1 MTFENL
7 GLLPALLQF
16 VQASGYTEP
25 TPIQSE
31 AIPHVLAGRDLSGQA
46 QTGTG
51 KTAAF
56 ALPIL
61 QRLHAQP
68 STGRIRALVLAPTR
82 ELAAQIQETFQGAGA
97 GLRMRSAVIFGGV
110 NQNPQARAIRQG
122 LDVLVAT
129 PGRLLDLSNQGLLRL
144 DAVEILVLDEA
155 DRMMDMGF
163 IPDLRRILKLIPAK
177 RQTLLFSATF
187 PPTIEKLAREL
198 LQNPVKVLIP
208 SATPTA
214 DKVEQYVQFVDKARK
229 RSVLANLLADPDVER
244 AVVFTRTKHGAN
256 RVAEGLSDVR
266 ISAEAIHG
274 NKSQNARER
283 ALANFKDG
291 TTRVLVA
298 TDLAARGIDVIGIS
312 HVINFDMPSEAE
324 TYVHRIG
331 RTARA
336 GASGVAISLVDR
348 EERSM
353 LRDIEKLIGRRIDVE
368 GADAAAK

>member
-1 MTFENL
+1 MRNITCFGDNDGEVNAASVQGGRLPYVFSLDNEAFVFAQTFRYLKPGQHTLALESADGCYSDTTFEVSQPNEFLMDL
-7 GLLPALLQF
+7 GLDTSIHLGRSLQLW
-16 VQASGYTEP
+16 SPNCLSEP
-25 TPIQSE
+25 
-31 AIPHVLAGRDLSGQA
+31 
-46 QTGTG
+46 
-51 KTAAF
+51 
-56 ALPIL
+56 
-61 QRLHAQP
+61 
-68 STGRIRALVLAPTR
+68 
-82 ELAAQIQETFQGAGA
+82 
-97 GLRMRSAVIFGGV
+97 
-110 NQNPQARAIRQG
+110 

-129 PGRLLDLSNQGLLRL
+129 PGRLLDLANQGLLRL

-163 IPDLRRILKLIPAK
+163 IPDLRRILKLIPAR

-198 LQNPVKVLIP
+198 LQNPVRVLIP

-256 RVAEGLSDVR
+256 RVAEGLADVR

-348 EERSM
+348 DERAM